1 MKSTKIGFKIVVM
14 VCAVVIIISAIMG
27 FIINHKVESVLQSQ
41 ATELLQ
47 KKAQLVSFKIQGI
60 MKRIFMGANTLER
73 FLSDENGSIN
83 DTLKKRM
90 LSEFLLANPHVL
102 LISAIYTNNNERVIT
117 AMNIHSK
124 IAYPNTTL
132 NENMINQ
139 IHSLKSITRSD
150 PYYKEVDGNKIYGMD
165 ITFPLKDKNQNII
178 GALNFFLNIDAFYT
192 DVIGQNKSNTFL
204 MGKDG
209 RLLINPNRG
218 IQDKILSAIN
228 PDKRVAKAVEY
239 YNNNEAGTLSYHSLS
254 GDTETF
260 LAIQPFD
267 FFEGKENNGNH
278 WRWAIGKYVNKSLVF
293 QEATNTRYIIITT
306 LILGVLVL
314 ALLVFIIISSLITK
328 RISRVNNT
336 LNDFFNLLNNP
347 KNNHAIS
354 LTPPSAYDEIGQM
367 QASINE
373 NILKPKKNIQADN
386 KAIQNSIEVTNHV
399 ENGDFTQ
406 EIACVPK
413 NKDLQALR
421 NTINSIIQYFR
432 NQIGANIETLNNAL
446 EHYKNLDF
454 THHIQNPKANMEKA
468 LNTLGQEIS
477 SMLKASLGFA
487 NALNHESKDLKTCV
501 DNLTKTAHKQER
513 SLKNTTQSLEEI
525 TNIITT
531 IDSKSQEMIS
541 QGEDIKSVV
550 DMVRDIADQ
559 TNLLL
564 LLKPQERAS
573 MAEALRWWLM
583 K

>member
-14 VCAVVIIISAIMG
+14 VCTVVIAISAIMG

-102 LISAIYTNNNERVIT
+102 LISALYANDNKRAISAIK
-117 AMNIHSK
+117 IHSK

-139 IHSLKSITRSD
+139 IHSLKETTHSD
-150 PYYKEVDGNKIYGMD
+150 PYYKEVNGDKIYGMD

-204 MGKDG
+204 MGKNG
-209 RLLINPNRG
+209 RFLINPNRG

-306 LILGVLVL
+306 LIVGVLVL

-347 KNNHAIS
+347 KNHHAIS
-354 LTPPSAYDEIGQM
+354 LTPPSTYDEIGQM

-373 NILKPKKNIQADN
+373 NILKPKKTFKPIIKPFKTAL
-386 KAIQNSIEVTNHV
+386 KWLILWKVGISPKKSH
-399 ENGDFTQ
+399 
-406 EIACVPK
+406 AC
-413 NKDLQALR
+413 
-421 NTINSIIQYFR
+421 
-432 NQIGANIETLNNAL
+432 
-446 EHYKNLDF
+446 
-454 THHIQNPKANMEKA
+454 
-468 LNTLGQEIS
+468 
-477 SMLKASLGFA
+477 
-487 NALNHESKDLKTCV
+487 LKT
-501 DNLTKTAHKQER
+501 KTCK
-513 SLKNTTQSLEEI
+513 L
-525 TNIITT
+525 
-531 IDSKSQEMIS
+531 
-541 QGEDIKSVV
+541 
-550 DMVRDIADQ
+550 
-559 TNLLL
+559 
-564 LLKPQERAS
+564 
-573 MAEALRWWLM
+573 
-583 K
+583 